1 MRQECCL
8 ASLRPHLCQSAP
20 SLVSAPAP
28 APVSVPRIPEA
39 GTGGD
44 RSCGGSQDVP
54 AKESSTTTA
63 SWTPI
68 GQHALCSA
76 SHWSIIKHYARGIP
90 GNHVM
95 GVFLT
100 EHK

>member
-20 SLVSAPAP
+20 LTCVSAGSG
-28 APVSVPRIPEA
+28 VSSENPGARNR
-39 GTGGD
+39 GD

-95 GVFLT
+95 GVFLI